1 MNDWTRRRF
10 LGSAAGAAGAAAVG
24 TPFLTLAE
32 RAGAMPQS
40 RDYGEL
46 FPCRDR
52 SIDKVLLYLPKGFRC
67 WSFGWTGDLLD
78 DGTPT
83 PDRHD
88 GMAVVGEV
96 GNEVILVRNHE
107 RTSSDGAF
115 STSAP
120 VYDAA
125 ASGGTTTLHY
135 DTKRKEVTRAYASL
149 AGTLVNCAGGPTPWG
164 SWLTC
169 EETTAGPTGSSPLE
183 QKHGYVFEVPGTGTA
198 SAEPLRDMGRFR
210 HEACAVDPVSGDVY
224 ETEDVSLTG
233 DPISGGAGF
242 YRFTPNVPGD
252 LAQGGTLAMLA
263 VVGEPGRAMDQA
275 ITGESFAVTWVP
287 VEDPDPEPFS
297 PNAVFEQGL
306 GAGGAGFDRLEGCWY
321 ANGVVY
327 FVSTNGGPGGRGQV
341 FAYDVAAER
350 LDVVFD
356 SPHDGVAHGPD
367 NVTVSRGGGLL
378 LCEDGGGS
386 QFLQGLTHDGRPF
399 RFAQNRVILD
409 GERGGFQGEYTTAE
423 FCGATFSENGKWLF
437 VNIQTP
443 GISFAIKGPWKK
455 GALA

>member
-1 MNDWTRRRF
+1 MA
-10 LGSAAGAAGAAAVG
+10 LGS
-24 TPFLTLAE
+24 PFLTLA
-32 RAGAMPQS
+32 RQASAMPRD

-46 FPCRDR
+46 FPCVDR

-67 WSFGWTGDLLD
+67 WSFGWTGDALD
-78 DGTPT
+78 DGTAT

-88 GMAVVGEV
+88 GMAVVGES
-96 GNEVILVRNHE
+96 GNELILVRNHE
-107 RTSSDGAF
+107 RANADGAF
-115 STSAP
+115 SPNAP
-120 VYDAA
+120 IYDPA
-125 ASGGTTTLHY
+125 ASGGTTTLHF
-135 DTKRKEVTRAYASL
+135 DTKKKQVTRAYASL
-149 AGTLVNCAGGPTPWG
+149 AGTLFNCAGGPTPWG

-169 EETTAGPTGSSPLE
+169 EETTIGPEASDLFE
-183 QKHGYVFEVPGTGTA
+183 EKHGYVFEVPGTGTA
-198 SAEPLRDMGRFR
+198 SAVPLRDMGRLR
-210 HEACAVDPVSGDVY
+210 HEACAVDPVAGDVY
-224 ETEDVSLTG
+224 ETEDVTLAG
-233 DPISGGAGF
+233 NPVSGGSGF

-263 VVGEPGRAMDQA
+263 VEGEPGRPMDQA
-275 ITGESFAVTWVP
+275 VTGDSFGVTWVP
-287 VEDPDPEPFS
+287 IPEPDPEPFS
-297 PNAVFEQGL
+297 ANAVFEQGL
-306 GAGGAGFDRLEGCWY
+306 SAGGAAFDRLEGCWY
-321 ANGVVY
+321 ADGVVY

-341 FAYDVAAER
+341 FAYDVAAAR

-386 QFLQGLTHDGRPF
+386 QFLQGLTHDGTPF
-399 RFAQNRVILD
+399 RFCQNRVILD
-409 GERGGFQGEYTTAE
+409 GERGAFQGEYTGSE
-423 FCGATFSENGKWLF
+423 FAGATFSPNGKWLF